1 MHASKWIC
9 SNSIIF
15 PTYHP
20 MKNKS
25 KASNMKQWKPNTQE
39 MKQPSNDP
47 YKSNTQIECK
57 LRAMFFQTINDG

>member
-1 MHASKWIC
+1 
-9 SNSIIF
+9 
-15 PTYHP
+15 